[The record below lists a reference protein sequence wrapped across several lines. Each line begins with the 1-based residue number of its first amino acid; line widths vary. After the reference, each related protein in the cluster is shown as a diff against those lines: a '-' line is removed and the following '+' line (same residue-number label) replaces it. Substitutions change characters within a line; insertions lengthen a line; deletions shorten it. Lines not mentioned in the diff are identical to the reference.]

1 MYGWIGSNCMMI
13 CKRKHRQF
21 NAHLHFPFNC
31 VTRGWEFIISTAK
44 CCLFRLTELQPG
56 EYLFSILGRKFF
68 LYSSCPLR
76 EPCVVFESVLLL
88 CYFSPSSMSSKQI
101 LGGNLFTEKNYPMIS
116 ASDQY
121 NK

>member
-1 MYGWIGSNCMMI
+1 MLIYIFLSIALPEGG
-13 CKRKHRQF
+13 KF
-21 NAHLHFPFNC
+21 
-31 VTRGWEFIISTAK
+31 VISTAK

-56 EYLFSILGRKFF
+56 ECLFSILGRKFF

-88 CYFSPSSMSSKQI
+88 CYFSPSSMSSTQI
-101 LGGNLFTEKNYPMIS
+101 LGGNLFTEKKYERKKY